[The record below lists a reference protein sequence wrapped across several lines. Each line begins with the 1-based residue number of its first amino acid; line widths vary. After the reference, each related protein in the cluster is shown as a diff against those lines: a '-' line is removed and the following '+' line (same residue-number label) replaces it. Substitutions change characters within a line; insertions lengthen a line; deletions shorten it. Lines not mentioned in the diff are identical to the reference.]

1 MRYFRILAAF
11 SILAVCGGSIFAQN
25 AKTPEQV
32 AKNETA
38 QLHKLLNFTDG
49 QYKRVYKAVLSEA
62 STLMAVRKEKKG
74 FFKTGERPRPEFAN
88 GTRSEVR
95 MNGGD
100 GSGRL
105 LEEEFDTLEEL
116 RTPENRDASR
126 DRIEAKMKNILSDY
140 QFVLYLRYKEAGEKK
155 ADEARKQSQA
165 QTPDQP
171 RTRD

>member
-1 MRYFRILAAF
+1 MRNFRFLIAF
-11 SILAVCGGSIFAQN
+11 SVLVFCGGLISAQD

-49 QYKRVYKAVLSEA
+49 QYRRVYKAVLSEA

-74 FFKTGERPRPEFAN
+74 FFKAGERPKPEFAN
-88 GTRSEVR
+88 GTKSEVR

-116 RTPENRDASR
+116 RTQENRDASR
-126 DRIEAKMKNILSDY
+126 SRIEAKLKNILSDY
-140 QFVLYLRYKEAGEKK
+140 QFVLYLRYKKADEKK
-155 ADEARKQSQA
+155 ADEKRNQIQSQE
-165 QTPDQP
+165 QSQEQSQ
-171 RTRD
+171 